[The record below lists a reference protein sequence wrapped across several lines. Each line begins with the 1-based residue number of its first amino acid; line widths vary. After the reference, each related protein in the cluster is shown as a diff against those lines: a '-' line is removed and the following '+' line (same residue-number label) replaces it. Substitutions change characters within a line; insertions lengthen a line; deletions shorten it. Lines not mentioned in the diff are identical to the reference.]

1 MIRTSLFL
9 TAAVMLTGC
18 MTGQDTTA
26 ARSGDSTPAA
36 TAMLAAADGGSRG
49 RATFAEA
56 GGALVV
62 RVAAEGLPAGAH
74 GIHIH
79 TTGRCD
85 APDFASA
92 GPHWNPTSRQHGRD
106 NPQGAHHGDLP
117 NLNVGEDG
125 RAALEFTVPEAQLA
139 GLFDAD
145 GAALVVHAS
154 ADDGRTDPS
163 GNSGGRI
170 ACGVIARR

>member
-1 MIRTSLFL
+1 MIRTIALLSF
-9 TAAVMLTGC
+9 AFVGAGC
-18 MTGQDTTA
+18 TMSG
-26 ARSGDSTPAA
+26 SGDAQTSAA
-36 TAMLAAADGGSRG
+36 APGAGVALAAADGGARG
-49 RATFAEA
+49 RATLQERTAGIAVSVEA
-56 GGALVV
+56 QS
-62 RVAAEGLPAGAH
+62 LPPGTH
-74 GIHIH
+74 GIHVH

-117 NLNVGEDG
+117 NIEIGADG
-125 RAALEFTVPEAQLA
+125 RGTLQFTLPAARFAE
-139 GLFDAD
+139 LFDAD
-145 GAALVVHAS
+145 GASLVVHAA
-154 ADDGRTDPS
+154 ADDNRTDPS